1 MIKVGIIGGAGYTA
15 GELLRLLVNHPD
27 VEIVFVNSASNAG
40 NRVADVHSGLV
51 GDTELVFT
59 DELPLTEIDCLF
71 CCTAHGDTRK
81 FIEAHTLPEELRI
94 IDLSMDYR
102 IESEEHDFVYGLPE
116 LNRKRIIRARH
127 VANPGCFA
135 TAIQLGLLPLAK
147 NLLLNKPIH
156 ITAITGST
164 GAGQKP
170 SATSHFSW
178 RNNNIS
184 VYKPFTHQ
192 HLPEI
197 RQSLTQLQNS
207 FAAELDFIPMR
218 GDFTRGIFAAM
229 YTDCP
234 IDLDEIRRLYDEY
247 YDDHSFTFVT
257 DGELDLK
264 QVVNTNKCLLH
275 LEKHDDKLLV
285 LSAIDNLLKGAS
297 GQAVHNMNLLFG
309 LTEVAGLKLKP
320 SAF

>member
-218 GDFTRGIFAAM
+218 GDFTRGIFAVI

>member
-40 NRVADVHSGLV
+40 NRVADVHSGLL

-218 GDFTRGIFAAM
+218 GDFTRGIFAVI